1 MKESDI
7 FNKLKKLPDDWQ
19 RIESANTGSGIPDV
33 NGIIDGIE
41 FWIELKIGI
50 PRLRPA
56 QVAWHTRARASK
68 RRCFV
73 LTYWIPARNSEGY
86 YQLYRPSLFGP
97 IGQTHLTPLN
107 GTLVRSEVLSDLTNY
122 LTKTYE

>member
-7 FNKLKKLPDDWQ
+7 FNKLKKLPGDWQ

-33 NGIIDGIE
+33 NGIIGGIE

-73 LTYWIPARNSEGY
+73 LTYYPRTLSGY
-86 YQLYRPSLFGP
+86 FQLYRPTLFGP
-97 IGQTHLTPLN
+97 IGQSHLTPLN